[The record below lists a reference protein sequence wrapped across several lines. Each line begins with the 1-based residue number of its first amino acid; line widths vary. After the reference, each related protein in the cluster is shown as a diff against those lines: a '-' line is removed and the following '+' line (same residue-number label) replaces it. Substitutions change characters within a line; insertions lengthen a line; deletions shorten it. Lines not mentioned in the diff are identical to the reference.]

1 MKLAALTPRTITF
14 NHEHVQHI
22 AAKPRLHVAPA
33 PVCEYREARGPRL
46 TPRELEVLALL
57 CEGLPN
63 KLISRRLGISTG
75 TVKIH
80 VGKILAQLEV
90 SSRLQ
95 AVVAAHRL
103 GLVGESAD
111 GVESEGAADA
121 QESAAQPFSRSS
133 LEIRPLRAA

>member
-14 NHEHVQHI
+14 NNDHVQQI

-33 PVCEYREARGPRL
+33 PVSEYREARGPRL

-63 KLISRRLGISTG
+63 KLISRRLGISTA

-80 VGKILAQLEV
+80 VGKILAQLDV
-90 SSRLQ
+90 ASRLQ

-103 GLVGESAD
+103 GLVGESA
-111 GVESEGAADA
+111 EGADEGAEDM
-121 QESAAQPFSRSS
+121 QESAAQPFSRSA
-133 LEIRPLRAA
+133 LEMRPLRAA